1 VETALR
7 GWKHTNYNMR
17 PKPNKHGVYCE
28 YTKTITIG
36 KDNYHEPHCHIRIV
50 MLSETEWVGA
60 TDFETNK
67 MKWSCQG
74 MSSPVTSEPLFA
86 SEELLV
92 KYYSKELLDRYLRI
106 CGRGDTSVDK
116 IIDQLEELAD
126 AKPVKQ
132 LKLF

>member
-1 VETALR
+1 
-7 GWKHTNYNMR
+7 
-17 PKPNKHGVYCE
+17 
-28 YTKTITIG
+28 
-36 KDNYHEPHCHIRIV
+36 
-50 MLSETEWVGA
+50 
-60 TDFETNK
+60 
-67 MKWSCQG
+67 